1 MWRTLSLRK
10 PFGCLVRARKKTV
23 SECGHF
29 KNRQILDRRVLSA
42 ERKLFYTTSQQQ
54 LDLRRF
60 LEEVSL
66 WLYASKYEA
75 NRTYVLL
82 DQRKNKLN
90 LLDPSVVLYRD
101 NLVGF
106 ICKRLSA
113 FNMRDKSHVRNHYT
127 IIVRINENW
136 EFVNK
141 SLWVYM
147 ERKHARE
154 TARDRTP
161 APPGQ
166 DLAEHT
172 AKVVKCPCNPRP
184 TFSCD
189 WN

>member
-66 WLYASKYEA
+66 WLYASKIRGKSHVRFIRSTKKTSLIYLTIC
-75 NRTYVLL
+75 RII
-82 DQRKNKLN
+82 QRW
-90 LLDPSVVLYRD
+90 S
-101 NLVGF
+101 
-106 ICKRLSA
+106 CRLHLQKIISI
-113 FNMRDKSHVRNHYT
+113 NMRDKSHVRYHYT
-127 IIVRINENW
+127 IIVRINENR
-136 EFVNK
+136 EVVNK
-141 SLWVYM
+141 SLWVYI

-161 APPGQ
+161 APVPG
-166 DLAEHT
+166 LSRAY
-172 AKVVKCPCNPRP
+172 C
-184 TFSCD
+184 
-189 WN
+189 